1 MNQTDH
7 WEKLLDRDEEI
18 VWQGRPDGEFSV
30 EDVSIVMVVFGIF
43 FSGFAIFWMAMAS
56 QAGILF
62 SLFGLPFVAAGVFL
76 IANAVFGRTFRRR
89 HSWYT
94 LTNKRAFIATNF
106 PVGGRRLKSYPIT
119 EENQLELVDGDFSS
133 IYFAKETRR
142 GKNGTYETSI
152 GFERL
157 ADGRDVYSLMRGIQT
172 GVQEER
178 SAS

>member
-7 WEKLLDRDEEI
+7 WEKLLDRDEKI
-18 VWQGRPDGEFSV
+18 IWQGRPDGEFSV
-30 EDVSIVMVVFGIF
+30 EGKSIVMIVFGIV
-43 FSGFAIFWMAMAS
+43 FSIFAMFWMAMAS

-62 SLFGLPFVAAGVFL
+62 SLFGLPFVAAGIFL

-133 IYFAKETRR
+133 VYFAKETKR
-142 GKNGTYETSI
+142 GQNGTIETSI

-157 ADGRDVYSLMRGIQT
+157 ADGRDVYSLIRGIQT
-172 GVQEER
+172 GAQEER

>member
-7 WEKLLDRDEEI
+7 WEKLLDRDEKI
-18 VWQGRPDGEFSV
+18 IWQGRPDGEFSV
-30 EDVSIVMVVFGIF
+30 EGISIVMIVFGIV
-43 FSGFAIFWMAMAS
+43 FSIFAMFWMVMAS

-62 SLFGLPFVAAGVFL
+62 SLFGLPFVAAGIFL

-133 IYFAKETRR
+133 IYFAKETKR
-142 GKNGTYETSI
+142 GQNGTFETSI

-157 ADGRDVYSLMRGIQT
+157 ADGRDVYSLMWGMQT
-172 GVQEER
+172 GAQEER